1 MSINKAAAWLLLAF
15 ATTYGML
22 TSASVQAQ
30 TATRVFELRTYTTND
45 GKFTDLTN
53 RFRDHTV
60 RIFARHNM
68 VSVGYWIPKD
78 QPNTLIYILA
88 HPSREAAT
96 QNWDA
101 FRKDPEWVTARTASE
116 ANGTILAKPPQS
128 VFMDPT
134 AYSAIK

>member
-1 MSINKAAAWLLLAF
+1 MNIRKSGAWVLLAALSIGGLF
-15 ATTYGML
+15 ASS
-22 TSASVQAQ
+22 TSQAQ
-30 TATRVFELRTYTTND
+30 STRVFELRTYTTND
-45 GKFTDLTN
+45 GKLNDLIN

-60 RIFARHNM
+60 RIFARHDM
-68 VSVGYWIPKD
+68 VSIGYWIPKET
-78 QPNTLIYILA
+78 PNTLIYILA

-116 ANGTILAKPPQS
+116 ANGPILAKPPVF

-134 AYSAIK
+134 GFSAIK

>member
-1 MSINKAAAWLLLAF
+1 MSLKKIFSSSLLFATLAAGLLASNVGF
-15 ATTYGML
+15 
-22 TSASVQAQ
+22 AQ

-45 GKFTDLTN
+45 GKFNDLLN

-60 RIFARHNM
+60 RLFAKHDM
-68 VSVGYWIPKD
+68 VSIGYWIPKD
-78 QPNTLIYILA
+78 QPNTLIYVLA

-101 FRKDPEWVTARTASE
+101 FRKNPEWVAARTASE
-116 ANGTILAKPPQS
+116 ANGPILAKPPVF

-134 AYSAIK
+134 AFSAIK

>member
-1 MSINKAAAWLLLAF
+1 MSLKKIFSSSLLFATLAAGLLASNVGF
-15 ATTYGML
+15 
-22 TSASVQAQ
+22 AQ

-45 GKFTDLTN
+45 GKFNDLLN

-68 VSVGYWIPKD
+68 VSIGYWIPKD
-78 QPNTLIYILA
+78 MPNTLIYILA

-116 ANGTILAKPPQS
+116 ANGPILAKPAQS

-134 AYSAIK
+134 AFSAIK

>member
-1 MSINKAAAWLLLAF
+1 MPGKKLGAVLLLAASLIGGLF
-15 ATTYGML
+15 AS
-22 TSASVQAQ
+22 SASQAQ
-30 TATRVFELRTYTTND
+30 STRVFELRTYTSNE
-45 GKFTDLTN
+45 GKLGDLLN

-60 RIFARHNM
+60 RIFARHGM
-68 VSVGYWIPKD
+68 VSIGYWIPKD
-78 QPNTLIYILA
+78 TPNTLIYILA

-116 ANGTILAKPPQS
+116 ANGAILAKPPQF

-134 AYSAIK
+134 AFSAIK

>member
-1 MSINKAAAWLLLAF
+1 MSCKKLGAVFLLAAA
-15 ATTYGML
+15 L
-22 TSASVQAQ
+22 TGGLFISGAAQAQ
-30 TATRVFELRTYTTND
+30 TATRVFELRTYTSNEGKLND
-45 GKFTDLTN
+45 LLN

-68 VSVGYWIPKD
+68 VSIGYWIPKGM
-78 QPNTLIYILA
+78 PNSLIYILA

-116 ANGTILAKPPQS
+116 ANGPILAKPAQS

-134 AYSAIK
+134 AFSAIK

>member
-1 MSINKAAAWLLLAF
+1 MSCKKLGAVFLLAAAFTGGLFISGA
-15 ATTYGML
+15 A
-22 TSASVQAQ
+22 QAQ
-30 TATRVFELRTYTTND
+30 TATRVFELRTYTSNEAKLND
-45 GKFTDLTN
+45 LLN

-68 VSVGYWIPKD
+68 VSIGYWIPKD
-78 QPNTLIYILA
+78 MPNTLIYILA

-116 ANGTILAKPPQS
+116 ANGPILAKPAQS

-134 AYSAIK
+134 AFSAIK

>member
-1 MSINKAAAWLLLAF
+1 MSIRKIIGSAMLAVTL
-15 ATTYGML
+15 AVSSMACL
-22 TSASVQAQ
+22 AQ
-30 TATRVFELRTYTTND
+30 SATRVFELRTYTTND
-45 GKFTDLTN
+45 GKFNDLLN

-68 VSVGYWIPKD
+68 VSIGYWIPKD
-78 QPNTLIYILA
+78 TPNTLIYVLA

-116 ANGTILAKPPQS
+116 ANGTILAKPPVS
-128 VFMDPT
+128 VFMDP
-134 AYSAIK
+134 AVFSAIK

>member
-1 MSINKAAAWLLLAF
+1 MNIRKTGAWVLLAAMSIGGLF
-15 ATTYGML
+15 ASS
-22 TSASVQAQ
+22 TSQAQ
-30 TATRVFELRTYTTND
+30 STRVFELRTYTTND
-45 GKFTDLTN
+45 GKLNDLLN

-68 VSVGYWIPKD
+68 VSIGYWIPKD
-78 QPNTLIYILA
+78 TPNTLIYILA

-101 FRKDPEWVTARTASE
+101 FRKDPEWVAARTASE
-116 ANGTILAKPPQS
+116 ANGPILAKPPVF

-134 AYSAIK
+134 AFSAIK

>member
-1 MSINKAAAWLLLAF
+1 MTIRKIGAWVLLAALSIGGLF
-15 ATTYGML
+15 ASS
-22 TSASVQAQ
+22 TSQAQ
-30 TATRVFELRTYTTND
+30 STRVFELRTYTTND
-45 GKFTDLTN
+45 GKLNDLIN

-68 VSVGYWIPKD
+68 VSIGYWIPKET
-78 QPNTLIYILA
+78 PNTLIYILA

-101 FRKDPEWVTARTASE
+101 FRKDPEWVAARTASE
-116 ANGTILAKPPQS
+116 ANGPILAKPPAF

-134 AYSAIK
+134 AFSAIK

>member
-1 MSINKAAAWLLLAF
+1 MSINKAAAWLLLAV

-22 TSASVQAQ
+22 ASASVQAQ
-30 TATRVFELRTYTTND
+30 TATHVFELRTYTTNE
-45 GKFTDLTN
+45 GKLNDLLN

-68 VSVGYWIPKD
+68 VSIGYWVAKD

-88 HPSREAAT
+88 HPSREAAN

-134 AYSAIK
+134 AFSAIK

>member
-1 MSINKAAAWLLLAF
+1 MNIRKTGAWVLLAAMSIGGLF
-15 ATTYGML
+15 ASS
-22 TSASVQAQ
+22 TSQAQ
-30 TATRVFELRTYTTND
+30 STRVFELRTYTTND
-45 GKFTDLTN
+45 GKFNDMLN

-68 VSVGYWIPKD
+68 VSIGYWIPKD
-78 QPNTLIYILA
+78 TPNTLIYILA

-101 FRKDPEWVTARTASE
+101 FRKDPEWVAARTASE
-116 ANGTILAKPPQS
+116 ANGPILAKPPVF

-134 AYSAIK
+134 AFSAIK

>member
-1 MSINKAAAWLLLAF
+1 MSGKKFGVFLLLAASITAGLF
-15 ATTYGML
+15 ASG
-22 TSASVQAQ
+22 ASHAQ
-30 TATRVFELRTYTTND
+30 STARVFELRTYTTND
-45 GKFTDLTN
+45 GKLNDLLN

-60 RIFARHNM
+60 RIFARHDM

-78 QPNTLIYILA
+78 TPNTLIYILA

-116 ANGTILAKPPQS
+116 ANGTILAKPPVF

-134 AYSAIK
+134 AFSAIK

>member
-1 MSINKAAAWLLLAF
+1 MSYRNLGALLL
-15 ATTYGML
+15 L
-22 TSASVQAQ
+22 VASLAGGLLFSGASQAQ
-30 TATRVFELRTYTTND
+30 SAARVFELRTYTTND
-45 GKFTDLTN
+45 GKLNDLVN

-60 RIFARHNM
+60 RIFARHGM

-88 HPSREAAT
+88 HPNREAAN

-116 ANGTILAKPPQS
+116 ANGTILAKPPVS
-128 VFMDPT
+128 VYMDPT
-134 AYSAIK
+134 AFSAIK

>member
-30 TATRVFELRTYTTND
+30 TATRVFELRTYTTNE
-45 GKFTDLTN
+45 GKLTDLTN

-68 VSVGYWIPKD
+68 VSIGYWVPKE

-88 HPSREAAT
+88 HPSREAAN

-116 ANGTILAKPPQS
+116 ANGTILAKPPVS
-128 VFMDPT
+128 VYMDPT
-134 AYSAIK
+134 AFSAIK